1 MKLRRLLALSA
12 LITSLAGA
20 AEIPPP
26 FRFAGAT
33 IEDLQARMSGGTL
46 TSRELTAAYLQRID
60 QIDRAGPTLRAVIE
74 VNPEAMEIAAARDA
88 ERARGVVR
96 GPLHGIPVLIKDNI
110 GTADRMETTAGSL
123 AMIGARP
130 PRDAHIVTRLRE
142 AGAVILGK
150 TNLSEWAN
158 YRGNR
163 SISGWSGRGGQTLN
177 PHALD
182 RSPSG
187 SSSGSAVAV
196 AADLCVVAVGT
207 ETNGSIISPAS
218 VCGIVGVKPTVG
230 LVSRSVIIPIAASY
244 DTAGPMARTVRDA
257 AILLDALAGPDE
269 TDAITR
275 DAPARQNGA
284 HLAALQPG
292 TLRGKRVGLLRAS
305 SIRPNLETS
314 LAGAADVLRRLGA
327 DVVDAGT
334 MPVGGRVGDVL
345 SFEFKAGLEAYLA
358 ALGPQAPM
366 RSLSDLIRFNLERA
380 SEELALFG
388 QQDFIA
394 AQARGTLT
402 DPVYLKARETAQRK
416 ARTEGIDAMLTRERC
431 DFLITVA
438 TAPAGLIRRGTEDP
452 VFGPE
457 GPGGAGYGLAAV
469 AGYPSVTVPLG
480 HIAGLPYG
488 ILFFGPAW
496 SETTL
501 LAAAAEFEAAT
512 QAHRAPEFA
521 ASARPQR

>member
-1 MKLRRLLALSA
+1 MRLRHLFA
-12 LITSLAGA
+12 LITSTLTVAA
-20 AEIPPP
+20 AETTPP

-33 IEDLQARMSGGTL
+33 IDELQAQMRAGSL
-46 TSRELTAAYLQRID
+46 TARELTAAYLQRID
-60 QIDRAGPTLRAVIE
+60 HIDRAGPTLRAVIE

-88 ERARGVVR
+88 ERARGRVR
-96 GPLHGIPVLIKDNI
+96 GLLHGIPVLIKDNI

-130 PRDAHIVTRLRE
+130 PRDAHVVQRLRE

-177 PHALD
+177 PYALD

-218 VCGIVGVKPTVG
+218 VCGVVGVKPTVG

-257 AILLDALAGPDE
+257 AILLDVLAGPDQ
-269 TDAITR
+269 TDAVTLK
-275 DAPARQNGA
+275 APARVPNS
-284 HLAALQPG
+284 HVAALQPG
-292 TLRGKRVGLLRAS
+292 ALRGKRVGIVRPA
-305 SIRPNLETS
+305 SIRPNPDAS
-314 LAGAADVLRRLGA
+314 LAGAVETLRRLGA
-327 DVVDAGT
+327 EIVEAGT
-334 MPVGGRVGDVL
+334 LPATGRVGDVL
-345 SFEFKAGLEAYLA
+345 SFEFKAGLDAYLA
-358 ALGPQAPM
+358 HLGAQSPM
-366 RSLSDLIRFNLERA
+366 RSLADLIRFNAERA

-388 QQDFIA
+388 QEDFIA
-394 AQARGTLT
+394 AQARGPLT
-402 DPVYLKARETAQRK
+402 DSAYLKARATAERR
-416 ARTEGIDAMLTRERC
+416 ARTEGIDAVLARERC
-431 DFLITVA
+431 DLLVTVA
-438 TAPAGLIRRGTEDP
+438 TAPAALIRRGTPDP
-452 VFGPE
+452 VFGPD
-457 GPGGAGYGLAAV
+457 GPGGATYGVAAV
-469 AGYPSVTVPLG
+469 AGYPSVTVPMG

-488 ILFFGPAW
+488 MLFFGPAW
-496 SETTL
+496 SESVL
-501 LAAAAEFEAAT
+501 LAAAAEFEGETNAR
-512 QAHRAPEFA
+512 RAPEFRATA
-521 ASARPQR
+521 AR

>member
-1 MKLRRLLALSA
+1 MKLHGLLALSVM
-12 LITSLAGA
+12 IMNLAGA
-20 AEIPPP
+20 AETPPA

-33 IEDLQARMSGGTL
+33 IEDLQAQMSGGRL
-46 TSRELTAAYLQRID
+46 TARELTAAYLQRID

-74 VNPEAMEIAAARDA
+74 VNPEAMEMAATRDA
-88 ERARGVVR
+88 ERAHGILR

-130 PRDAHIVTRLRE
+130 PRDAHIVTRLRD

-163 SISGWSGRGGQTLN
+163 SLSGWSGRGGQTLN

-218 VCGIVGVKPTVG
+218 ICGIVGVKPTVG

-257 AILLDALAGPDE
+257 AILLDVLAGPDA
-269 TDAITR
+269 TDPITQA
-275 DAPARQNGA
+275 APPRPRGSHA
-284 HLAALQPG
+284 AALQPG
-292 TLRGKRVGLLRAS
+292 TLRGKRVGILRAT
-305 SIRPNLETS
+305 SIRPNLDPA
-314 LAGAADVLRRLGA
+314 LVGAGDVLRGLGA
-327 DVVDAGT
+327 EVVEAGP
-334 MPVGGRVGDVL
+334 MPAGGRVSDVL
-345 SFEFKAGLEAYLA
+345 SFEFKAGIEAYLA
-358 ALGPQAPM
+358 ALGPHAPM

-380 SEELALFG
+380 ADELALFG

-394 AQARGTLT
+394 AQARGPLT
-402 DPVYLKARETAQRK
+402 DPGYLKARETAQRK
-416 ARTEGIDAMLTRERC
+416 ARTEGIDAMLARERC
-431 DFLITVA
+431 DFLITIA
-438 TAPAGLIRRGTEDP
+438 AAPAGLIRRVPVDP
-452 VFGPE
+452 IFGAE
-457 GPGGAGYGLAAV
+457 GPGGAGYSLAAV

-480 HIAGLPYG
+480 QIAGLPYG

-496 SETTL
+496 SEATL
-501 LAAAAEFEAAT
+501 LAAAAEFEGAT
-512 QAHRAPEFA
+512 QARRAPAFRP
-521 ASARPQR
+521 SAQR

>member
-1 MKLRRLLALSA
+1 MRLRHLFA
-12 LITSLAGA
+12 LITLTLTVAA
-20 AEIPPP
+20 AESTPP

-33 IEDLQARMSGGTL
+33 IEDLQARMRAGTL
-46 TSRELTAAYLQRID
+46 TARELTAAYLERID

-88 ERARGVVR
+88 ERAQGHVR
-96 GPLHGIPVLIKDNI
+96 GLLHGIPVLIKDNI

-130 PRDAHIVTRLRE
+130 PRDAHLVTRLRA
-142 AGAVILGK
+142 AGAIILGK

-177 PHALD
+177 PHVLD

-218 VCGIVGVKPTVG
+218 VCGVVGVKPTVG

-269 TDAITR
+269 ADPITR
-275 DAPARQNGA
+275 AAPARPSGD

-292 TLRGKRVGLLRAS
+292 ALRGKRVGMLRAP
-305 SIRPNLETS
+305 SIRPNLDTS
-314 LAGAADVLRRLGA
+314 LTAAADVLRRLGA
-327 DVVDAGT
+327 QVVEVGAL
-334 MPVGGRVGDVL
+334 PAGGRVSEVL
-345 SFEFKAGLEAYLA
+345 SFEFKAGLESYLQ

-366 RSLSDLIRFNLERA
+366 RSLADLIRFNLERA
-380 SEELALFG
+380 ADELVWFG

-394 AQARGTLT
+394 AQARGPLT
-402 DPVYLKARETAQRK
+402 DPTYLKARETAQRR
-416 ARTEGIDAMLTRERC
+416 ARDEGIDAMLAREGC
-431 DFLITVA
+431 DFLLTVA

-452 VFGPE
+452 VFGADAPA
-457 GPGGAGYGLAAV
+457 GAAYGLAAV

-480 HIAGLPYG
+480 QISGLPYG
-488 ILFFGPAW
+488 VLFFGPAW
-496 SETTL
+496 SEPTL
-501 LAAAAEFEAAT
+501 LAAAAEFEGAT
-512 QAHRAPEFA
+512 LARRVPEFKA
-521 ASARPQR
+521 TAGR